1 MEAIV
6 KLALK
11 SPLELRV
18 VEIARMHFENVRMN
32 RNRRV
37 PELDKDF
44 YRFAFCPRR
53 EVQQRMLVETQ
64 LVPHALEVKA

>member
-18 VEIARMHFENVRMN
+18 VEIAGMHFENVGVN

-37 PELDKDF
+37 SELDKDF
-44 YRFAFCPRR
+44 YRLPFCLRG

-64 LVPHALEVKA
+64 LVPHALEAKA